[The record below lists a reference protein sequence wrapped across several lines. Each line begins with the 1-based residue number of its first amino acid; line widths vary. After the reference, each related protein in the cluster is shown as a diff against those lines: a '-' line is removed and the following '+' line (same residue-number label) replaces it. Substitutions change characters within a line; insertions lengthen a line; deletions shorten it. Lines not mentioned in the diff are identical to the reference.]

1 MTSKGLF
8 FKYMRENNMS
18 LDHIGIRI
26 DSGDL
31 AYLSKEARKM
41 LDAAGFPQAKI
52 CLSNG
57 LTAETIEN
65 LIIQGA
71 KFDMLGVGDNIS
83 KPEGR
88 MGCVYKEVALNINGE
103 LMPKI
108 KLSNDT
114 IKITNPGFKKV
125 YRAYDNKTGYAIAD
139 IIELN
144 PKLLNQKELLI
155 IDPSNPNNKRVI
167 NDFTLVPLQKTI
179 FKNGNLVY
187 EENNLDIDDVA
198 KYCHDQMETLYE
210 EVKRTL
216 MPHKYQVATTEEY
229 LEYKDDVIE
238 KERVKIKKI

>member
-1 MTSKGLF
+1 
-8 FKYMRENNMS
+8 
-18 LDHIGIRI
+18 
-26 DSGDL
+26 
-31 AYLSKEARKM
+31 
-41 LDAAGFPQAKI
+41 
-52 CLSNG
+52 
-57 LTAETIEN
+57 
-65 LIIQGA
+65 
-71 KFDMLGVGDNIS
+71 
-83 KPEGR
+83 
-88 MGCVYKEVALNINGE
+88 
-103 LMPKI
+103 MPKI